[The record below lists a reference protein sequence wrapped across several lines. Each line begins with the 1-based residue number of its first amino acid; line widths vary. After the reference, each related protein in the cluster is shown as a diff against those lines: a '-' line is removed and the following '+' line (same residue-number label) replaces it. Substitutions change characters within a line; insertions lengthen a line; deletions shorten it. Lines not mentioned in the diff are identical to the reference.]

1 VELTRD
7 GIVLHEVNMLNHRLL
22 FLVAA
27 TLLGAI
33 ATFPGSG
40 QAQDA
45 TPVVSS
51 VGDEMATALVVS
63 ATNDPLRVCG
73 SDGVDH
79 LEYDLL
85 VTNGFGAPVTL
96 TSIAV
101 SAPDGETLLRL
112 DGEALAAVTQFL
124 LGKTPAAEI
133 PASGTVAVV
142 MDVTVPPNRAVE
154 SLSHQI
160 TYEVAPDAPG
170 RSLISTYV
178 INGPELPI
186 DPFPTTIIAPP
197 LRGDGWFANNGC
209 CAAQS
214 IHRAIRIPVD
224 GARIGKPETF
234 AIDFARLRDGE
245 PFSGDG
251 ARPEDWYGFGAEV
264 LAVADG
270 TVVAVADG
278 YPEQAPLQPIT
289 GITKSEDYGG
299 NSIILEIAPG
309 VYADYAHLQP
319 GSITVAVGE
328 QVTAGQVLGLLGNT
342 GNSSGSHLHFGLI
355 DNPDPLVGRSLPMA
369 FDHWTLQGTFDL
381 DAYDAAGGV
390 DAPSALMLK
399 EVPEPQDG
407 TLQLYLDVADFG

>member
-1 VELTRD
+1 
-7 GIVLHEVNMLNHRLL
+7 MLKHRFL

-27 TLLGAI
+27 SLLGGAI
-33 ATFPGSG
+33 ATLPGSG

-45 TPVVSS
+45 TPVVSPA
-51 VGDEMATALVVS
+51 VGERATAIVVS
-63 ATNDPLRVCG
+63 ATNDPLRVSG

-85 VTNGFGAPVTL
+85 VTNAFVAPVTL

-101 SAPDGETLLRL
+101 TAPDGETLLRL
-112 DGEALAAVTQFL
+112 EGDALVTATQPL
-124 LGKTPAAEI
+124 IGRTPTAEI

-142 MDVTVPPNRAVE
+142 MDVTVPPDRAVE
-154 SLSHQI
+154 SLSHQVA
-160 TYEVAPDAPG
+160 YKVAPDAPV
-170 RSLISTYV
+170 RSLIGSFTV
-178 INGPELPI
+178 DGPQLPV
-186 DPFPTTIIAPP
+186 DPLPTTIIAPP
-197 LRGDGWFANNGC
+197 VRGDGWFANSGC
-209 CAAQS
+209 CAAES
-214 IHRAIRIPVD
+214 IHRAIRVPVD
-224 GARIGKPETF
+224 GARIGKQETF

-278 YPEQAPLQPIT
+278 YPEQAPLQAIT
-289 GITKSEDYGG
+289 HITKPEDFGG
-299 NSIILEIAPG
+299 NSVVLEIAPG

-319 GSITVAVGE
+319 GSITVAVGD
-328 QVTAGQVLGLLGNT
+328 QVTTGQVLGLLGNT
-342 GNSSGSHLHFGLI
+342 GNSSGPHLHFGLI
-355 DNPDPLVGRSLPMA
+355 DDPDPLVGNSLPMA

-381 DAYDAAGGV
+381 DAYDAADGM
-390 DAPSALMLK
+390 DALSALSLK